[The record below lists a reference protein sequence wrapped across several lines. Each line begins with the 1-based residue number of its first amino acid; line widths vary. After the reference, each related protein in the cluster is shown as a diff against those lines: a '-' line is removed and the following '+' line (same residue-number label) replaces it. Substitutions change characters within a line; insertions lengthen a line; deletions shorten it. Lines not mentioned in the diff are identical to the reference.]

1 MFDLFYVYLYEVI
14 QSYIK
19 MLFKLF
25 CFEIFFD
32 IVFFF
37 KYIGII
43 LYFMLNIIS
52 FRELNNFFIDWNWI
66 LKLLI
71 FYLYFYWI
79 FVFCIILILFCRL
92 FMSLWNWYCLIF
104 CSILIEEGDIQML
117 EEIKSGNDKRN
128 LIILKIYCCILEWI
142 RLYYYMYLDFM
153 S

>member
-1 MFDLFYVYLYEVI
+1 
-14 QSYIK
+14 

-104 CSILIEEGDIQML
+104 CSILIKEGDI
-117 EEIKSGNDKRN
+117 
-128 LIILKIYCCILEWI
+128 
-142 RLYYYMYLDFM
+142 
-153 S
+153 